1 VKTLSRGGFA
11 AALLGALVGA
21 ALLGLGVGGSG
32 LDAGEALAV
41 LAGGGDATARAIVW
55 ELRAPRVV
63 LGFLVGGSLAVSG
76 AALQALVRN
85 PLADPYLLGLS
96 GGASL
101 GAVLA
106 IVAGVASLWAMPLA
120 AFVGALLTVLAVY
133 RLALA
138 AGGGLDS
145 RVLLL
150 AGVVIGAFAGAITS
164 GILSVT
170 ESVRVR
176 SAMLWLLGGLGG
188 VGWTGAAV
196 LAVYAIP
203 ALAIVVR
210 EARALDLL
218 ALGEEPAQHLGADVA
233 RTKRRVYV
241 AASLLTA
248 AAVAAAGIVGFVGLV
263 VPHAVRLLRG
273 PAHRG
278 LLPAAF
284 VLGGAL
290 LITADAGARTLFAPQ
305 ELPVGVITAAVGVP
319 LFAVLLRRL
328 ATRRLA

>member
-1 VKTLSRGGFA
+1 VPGGAFVPGL
-11 AALLGALVGA
+11 AALLA
-21 ALLGLGVGGSG
+21 AASLLGLGVGGSG
-32 LDAGEALAV
+32 LGAGETLAALA
-41 LAGGGDATARAIVW
+41 GRGDQTARAIIW

-63 LGFLVGGSLAVSG
+63 LGFLVGGSLAVAG

-106 IVAGVASLWAMPLA
+106 IVAGVSSLWATPLA
-120 AFVGALLTVLAVY
+120 AFAGALLTIVAVY

-138 AGGGLDS
+138 AGAGLDS

-150 AGVVIGAFAGAITS
+150 AGVVVGAFAGAITS
-164 GILSVT
+164 GILSVS
-170 ESVRVR
+170 ESVQART
-176 SAMLWLLGGLGG
+176 AMVWLLGGLGG
-188 VGWTGAAV
+188 VGWTGAAA
-196 LAVYAIP
+196 LAVYAVP
-203 ALAIVVR
+203 ALAVLAHD
-210 EARALDLL
+210 ARALDLL
-218 ALGEEPAQHLGADVA
+218 ALGEEPARHLGADIE

-273 PAHRG
+273 PTHRG

-284 VLGGAL
+284 ALGGAL
-290 LITADAGARTLFAPQ
+290 LIGADAGARTAFAPR
-305 ELPVGVITAAVGVP
+305 ELPVGVVTAAVGVP

-328 ATRRLA
+328 AARKLA

>member
-1 VKTLSRGGFA
+1 MKTLSRGGFV
-11 AALLGALVGA
+11 AALLIALVGA
-21 ALLGLGVGGSG
+21 AMLGLGVGGSG
-32 LDAGEALAV
+32 LGAGDALAA

-120 AFVGALLTVLAVY
+120 AFVGALLTIVAVY

-188 VGWTGAAV
+188 VGWTGVAA
-196 LAVYAIP
+196 LAVYALP
-203 ALAIVVR
+203 ALAILVR

-290 LITADAGARTLFAPQ
+290 LIVADAGARTLFAPQ